1 MPQQE
6 VSYEGFTGSEGILI
20 LASIGLRTS
29 ARVMAAQNFT
39 MPALSPTMTEG
50 NIAKWNVKEG
60 DSFSAGD
67 VLLEIETDK
76 ASMDVEAQ
84 DDGIMAKIM
93 QGDGTK
99 GIQVGSRIGVIAE
112 PGDDLSTLEIPAE
125 ESEAAPEPKKEASP
139 KSEASSESESEA
151 QPTPS
156 SSTSS
161 EASAKPAGKSKKQ
174 TYPLLPS
181 VGYLVKEHGIEEST
195 IDKIPASGPKGRL
208 LKGDVLAYLG
218 SISSSYPT
226 ELSSRIDKLSHLDLS
241 NIKLAAP
248 APKPKAAEPKP
259 EPIIPQE
266 SEVAVPISMRAV
278 LDVQKRIQ
286 STLGVFMPM
295 STFIARATD
304 VANDNLPRLKTQAA
318 SADELFNQVLGL
330 DQIHTSTGVR
340 GTFLPQIT
348 ALPSAA
354 PSVPIKSAKKLDIID
369 ILTGPTQ
376 SASSAMRK
384 PVDIVDILSGTTQS
398 ASSAARK
405 PVPGLSNSVNVFSVK
420 VRKGDEKRAQLFLDR
435 VKSVLE
441 AEPGRLVL

>member
-1 MPQQE
+1 
-6 VSYEGFTGSEGILI
+6 
-20 LASIGLRTS
+20 
-29 ARVMAAQNFT
+29 
-39 MPALSPTMTEG
+39 MTEG
-50 NIAKWNVKEG
+50 NIGKWAVKEG

-84 DDGIMAKIM
+84 DDGIMAKIT
-93 QGDGTK
+93 QPDGTK
-99 GIQVGSRIGVIAE
+99 AIKVGTRIAVLAE
-112 PGDDLSTLEIPAE
+112 PGDDLSSLEIPAE
-125 ESEAAPEPKKEASP
+125 ESAAPEPKKEASKP
-139 KSEASSESESEA
+139 KSESSSEFQSPP
-151 QPTPS
+151 PTPS
-156 SSTSS
+156 SSAPS
-161 EASAKPAGKSKKQ
+161 EAPAKPAGKPKKQ

-181 VGYLVKEHGIEEST
+181 VGHLMKEHGIEESA
-195 IDKIPASGPKGRL
+195 IDKMTPSGPNGRL

-226 ELSSRIDKLSHLDLS
+226 ELSTKIEKLTHLDLS

-248 APKPKAAEPKP
+248 APAPKPKVAEAAP
-259 EPIIPQE
+259 EPTVPQE
-266 SEVAVPISMRAV
+266 TEISVPISMRAV

-304 VANDNLPRLKTQAA
+304 VANDNLPRSKTQAF
-318 SADELFNQVLGL
+318 SADELFDQVLGL
-330 DQIHTSTGVR
+330 DTVTTASGVR

-354 PSVPIKSAKKLDIID
+354 PSVPVKPAKQLDIID
-369 ILTGPTQ
+369 LLSGGTR
-376 SASSAMRK
+376 SASS
-384 PVDIVDILSGTTQS
+384 L
-398 ASSAARK
+398 ARK

-420 VRKGDEKRAQLFLDR
+420 VLKGDEKRAQVFLDR
-435 VKSVLE
+435 VKAVLE